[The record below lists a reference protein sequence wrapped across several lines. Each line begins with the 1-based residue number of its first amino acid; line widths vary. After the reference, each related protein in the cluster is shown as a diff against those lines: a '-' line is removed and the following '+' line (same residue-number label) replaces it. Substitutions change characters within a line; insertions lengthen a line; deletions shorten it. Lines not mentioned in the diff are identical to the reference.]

1 MTVRVK
7 LKIVQTAW
15 THESVTWTFVQH
27 GLNGVAGLVVLK
39 HVAWLPD
46 NKAKELEHDNAL
58 VSMVTGTWLLM
69 VPNRIVNAA
78 NQITRIDFMK
88 NKFVELI
95 LVQNFLP
102 KIQKTLFAQA
112 GFQIDAPPLI
122 GWFAR
127 SGDVIRAIS
136 S

>member
-1 MTVRVK
+1 MVRVK

-15 THESVTWTFVQH
+15 THENVIWTYVQH
-27 GLNGVAGLVVLK
+27 GPNGVNGLVVLK

-46 NKAKELEHDNAL
+46 RKAKDLEHDNVP
-58 VSMVTGTWLLM
+58 VSMVKDTWLLT

-78 NQITRIDFMK
+78 NQITRTDFMMK
-88 NKFVELI
+88 KLVELI
-95 LVQNFLP
+95 VVQNFLP

-127 SGDVIRAIS
+127 SGDVIRAIPS
-136 S
+136 